1 MSHHFVVSI
10 QSPVIV
16 VRSRVGLGLTDQ
28 VNSLTFLHTHSLIRR
43 VLQSQISDGCEENT
57 DLPLILQSLL
67 TNMISDMSQLS
78 VMITSG
84 TYLL

>member
-28 VNSLTFLHTHSLIRR
+28 VNSLTFPHTHSLIRT
-43 VLQSQISDGCEENT
+43 VLQSQISDRCEENT

-67 TNMISDMSQLS
+67 TNMSSDMSQLS

>member
-28 VNSLTFLHTHSLIRR
+28 VNSLTFPHTHSLIRT
-43 VLQSQISDGCEENT
+43 VLQSQISDRCEENT
-57 DLPLILQSLL
+57 DLPLIFQSLL
-67 TNMISDMSQLS
+67 TIMSSDMMQLS

>member
-16 VRSRVGLGLTDQ
+16 VGSRVGPRLTDQ
-28 VNSLTFLHTHSLIRR
+28 VNSVTFPHTHSLIRR
-43 VLQSQISDGCEENT
+43 VLQSEISDRSEENT

-67 TNMISDMSQLS
+67 TNMIIDVMQLS

>member
-28 VNSLTFLHTHSLIRR
+28 VNSLTFPHTHSMIRR
-43 VLQSQISDGCEENT
+43 VLQSQISDRCEENT

-67 TNMISDMSQLS
+67 TNMISNMIQLS